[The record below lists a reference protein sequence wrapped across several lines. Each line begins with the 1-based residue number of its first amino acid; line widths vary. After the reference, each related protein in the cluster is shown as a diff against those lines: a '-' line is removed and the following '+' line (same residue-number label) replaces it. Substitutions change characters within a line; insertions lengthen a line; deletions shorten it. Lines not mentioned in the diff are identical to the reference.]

1 MTKGKRQRRIFA
13 LTGAAALVV
22 VGLNLLISA
31 INAKKAKKKKDLLG
45 SNVRVN
51 LSASELQRLT
61 DQVISKSKEIYDL
74 VASVPLE
81 KVTYTNVISPLA
93 ELEAYQFPL
102 VQSCVFPRMV
112 STLNDVRKASAEA
125 EKRLDSH
132 FLLCR

>member
-1 MTKGKRQRRIFA
+1 MTKGKRQRRILA
-13 LTGAAALVV
+13 LTGAAAIVV